1 MQLARPLASILPTE
15 LKTPGASF
23 FVMAAI
29 FLTVGMYL
37 TVPTLLLLVNS
48 FNTARDWFVD
58 PYTWG
63 VANWQT
69 AWQAPGLLVSLF
81 NSFLIW
87 FFLVGISFPVAV
99 LISWTLARTN
109 IPWSHHFEFLFW
121 VSFMMP
127 SISTTIAWITVLD
140 PDIGFLNTLVEK
152 LPFVEDGPFNVFSVP
167 GIVWTH
173 LMANGIS
180 IKVMLLTPAFR
191 NMDSAMEEAARVG
204 GATNFRTM
212 VRVTLP
218 LMVSPMAL
226 VFALQ
231 LLRIFQSFET
241 EYLLGQ
247 PFGFYV
253 YSTKIFDLVRQ
264 PVPDYG
270 HATVLASLTLLVIA
284 FILPTQ
290 RWIIQRHRYTTITG
304 NFKPGLID
312 LGGWK
317 FVVFSGIAVL
327 IVLLTIAPSLVL
339 VMGSFMTR
347 AGYFFLN
354 TVWTVDHWVNVFT
367 DALFQKALFTT
378 LKLSLTAA
386 ILSPLLFSVIA
397 YILVRT
403 RWKGRVALDS
413 IIWGSAAIPGILLG
427 LGLLWMFIGNIPG
440 TDIRPLKFLFGTIW
454 ALILVVVIQGNTTGV
469 NILKGVFIQIG
480 TDMEEAARVS
490 GAGWVRTFFRIW
502 IPLLMPSLILLATL
516 NFVIAAGTTSSIIL
530 LASRDTMTL
539 SLLALEFASPAI
551 SQYEEASIIS
561 LLIMTFTVGLAVIAR
576 VFGLRVSVQHKQRIT
591 GH

>member
-1 MQLARPLASILPTE
+1 MQLARPLAAIFPTE
-15 LKTPGASF
+15 LKTPGAPF

-37 TVPTLLLLVNS
+37 TVPTLLLLVSS

-58 PYTWG
+58 PFSWG
-63 VANWQT
+63 LANWQT
-69 AWQAPGLLVSLF
+69 AWQERGLLVSLF

-87 FFLVGISFPVAV
+87 FLVVGISFPIAV

-109 IPWSHHFEFLFW
+109 VPWSHHFEFLFW

-140 PDIGFLNTLVEK
+140 PQIGFLNTLVEK
-152 LPFVEDGPFNVFSVP
+152 LPFVEDGPFNIFSVS

-173 LMANGIS
+173 LMATGIS

-204 GATNFRTM
+204 GATNLRTM
-212 VRVTLP
+212 LRVTLP

-247 PFGFYV
+247 PFRFYV

-290 RWIIQRHRYTTITG
+290 RWIINRRRYTTITG
-304 NFKPGLID
+304 SFRPGLID
-312 LGGWK
+312 LGKWK
-317 FVVFSGIAVL
+317 LIVFSGIAFL
-327 IVLLTIAPSLVL
+327 LVLLTIAPAMVL

-347 AGYFFLN
+347 TGYFFLN
-354 TVWTVDHWVNVFT
+354 TVWTMDHWVKVFT
-367 DALFQKALFTT
+367 DSLFHKAMFTT

-386 ILSPLLFSVIA
+386 IFSPLLFSIIA

-403 RWKGRVALDS
+403 RWKGRTALDT

-427 LGLLWMFIGNIPG
+427 LGLMWMFIGNIPG
-440 TDIRPLKFLFGTIW
+440 TEIRPLKFLFGTIW
-454 ALILVVVIQGNTTGV
+454 ALVLVVVIQGNTTGV
-469 NILKGVFIQIG
+469 NLLKGVFIQIG
-480 TDMEEAARVS
+480 ADMEEAARVS
-490 GAGWVRTFFRIW
+490 GAGWFKTFFMVW
-502 IPLLMPSLILLATL
+502 LPLLMPTLILVATL

-561 LLIMTFTVGLAVIAR
+561 LLIMALTVGLAVVAR
-576 VFGLRVSVQHKQRIT
+576 AFGLRMSIQHEQRVT
-591 GH
+591 GN